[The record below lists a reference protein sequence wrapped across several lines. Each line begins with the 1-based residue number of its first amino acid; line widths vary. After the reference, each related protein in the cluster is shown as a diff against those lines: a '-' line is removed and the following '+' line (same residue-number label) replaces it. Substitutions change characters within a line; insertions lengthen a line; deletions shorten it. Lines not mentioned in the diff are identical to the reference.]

1 MQSKVFCYG
10 GKLTQDSD
18 DLLSD
23 YLLSEERVDV
33 MFEMA
38 GVTEEIIS
46 ITWRC
51 YRNDCL
57 YTSGYHQHF
66 ESMIQNHSVVEN
78 FK

>member
-1 MQSKVFCYG
+1 MAAWAYS
-10 GKLTQDSD
+10 DSD

-38 GVTEEIIS
+38 GVTE
-46 ITWRC
+46 
-51 YRNDCL
+51 RN
-57 YTSGYHQHF
+57 HF
-66 ESMIQNHSVVEN
+66 YNMEMLQKWLLIYIWVPSTFWINDTKTMSVVEN